1 MESILIILTVLNA
14 VCITALIVLL
24 QNIKKT
30 ASPWMYILY
39 NISSSLLLDKS
50 YNINY
55 KDC

>member
-1 MESILIILTVLNA
+1 MELILIVLNA

-30 ASPWMYILY
+30 ASPWMYRIY

>member
-14 VCITALIVLL
+14 VYITALIVLL

-30 ASPWMYILY
+30 ASPWMYRIYLFFTILA
-39 NISSSLLLDKS
+39 LDKS